1 MQLLRTPRLLRVLA
15 IVCWLASCSAGCAR
29 LRTHGKSP
37 LAPLAALPD
46 CVQIEKYSVRYAN
59 ADPALNDEMWA
70 EIDEQFLPVELRA
83 RLAANGFRAGVIG
96 VNFPPALLKVLQDN
110 PAPVTP
116 ESAEHDEPDLNTV
129 VTTKPI
135 DLLND
140 PKVRRG
146 FLQNRAGHTSR
157 ILSLGERARIP
168 QLAVLVHDDSG
179 HVTGRTYEKVL
190 GLFSLVSQPEHDGR
204 VRLEIEPELE
214 YGEPVQRYTAGDG
227 MFRFEYRPESKVF
240 NELKITAQ
248 LLPGQT
254 LVIAGRADL
263 PGSLGNHFCT
273 ERATGQPT
281 EQKLLLLR
289 LMHSP
294 GDDSFNSSG
303 PRPAPPSAPVESS
316 AAHAHS
322 H

>member
-1 MQLLRTPRLLRVLA
+1 MQLLRAPRLLRVLA
-15 IVCWLASCSAGCAR
+15 LICGLASCSAGCAR
-29 LRTHGKSP
+29 LRAHGKSP

-46 CVQIEKYSVRYAN
+46 CVQIEKYSVRYDN

-83 RLAANGFRAGVIG
+83 RLAANGFRVGIIG

-110 PAPVTP
+110 PAQVTP
-116 ESAEHDEPDLNTV
+116 ESAEQEEPDLNTA
-129 VTTKPI
+129 VTSKPI

-146 FLQNRAGHTSR
+146 FLQTRAGHTSR

-179 HVTGRTYEKVL
+179 HVTGRTYEKAL

-204 VRLEIEPELE
+204 VRLEVEPELE

-227 MFRFEYRPESKVF
+227 MFRFEYRPESRVF
-240 NELKITAQ
+240 SNLKITAQ

-254 LVIAGRADL
+254 LVIAGRADM

-273 ERATGQPT
+273 DRAPGQPT
-281 EQKLLLLR
+281 EQKLFLLR

-294 GDDSFNSSG
+294 GDDSFHSSEA
-303 PRPAPPSAPVESS
+303 RPTTLTSQLEASD
-316 AAHAHS
+316 AH
-322 H
+322 